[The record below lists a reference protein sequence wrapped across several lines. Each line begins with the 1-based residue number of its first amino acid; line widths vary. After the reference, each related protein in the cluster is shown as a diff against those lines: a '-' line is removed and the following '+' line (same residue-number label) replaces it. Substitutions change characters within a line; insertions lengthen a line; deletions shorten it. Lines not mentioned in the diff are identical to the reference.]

1 AVILTMDQTAPAV
14 HAVRGLRS
22 MSPDIPVLA
31 RARDEKH
38 ALALREAGA
47 DVVIPET
54 LESSLQ
60 LAAGA
65 LARLG
70 VPDEAARM
78 MLDRVR
84 DNRTHPLR
92 NTS

>member
-1 AVILTMDQTAPAV
+1 MDQTAPAV

-47 DVVIPET
+47 DVVIPEHSNPACT
-54 LESSLQ
+54 I
-60 LAAGA
+60 GCRA
-65 LARLG
+65 LPGWVCLTRR
-70 VPDEAARM
+70 RM

-84 DNRTHPLR
+84 DN
-92 NTS
+92 